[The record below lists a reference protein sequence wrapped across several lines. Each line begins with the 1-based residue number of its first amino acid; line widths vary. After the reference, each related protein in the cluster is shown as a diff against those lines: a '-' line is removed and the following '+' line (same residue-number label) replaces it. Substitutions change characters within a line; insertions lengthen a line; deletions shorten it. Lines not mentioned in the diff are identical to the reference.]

1 MTVYER
7 DPLSNGSGEGGGGM
21 VDFVTVTQ
29 ILACVLP

>member
-7 DPLSNGSGEGGGGM
+7 DPLSNGSGEGGGM